1 MLGEVKD
8 FEVRQI
14 DAVATV
20 IPAIDFN
27 DLSHV
32 FVLLPGLV
40 PVADNVVTEAAP
52 SAVAPEV
59 LPPDPVVPRARA
71 LDEDVD

>member
-1 MLGEVKD
+1 MLGEVKN

-20 IPAIDFN
+20 MPAIDFN

-32 FVLLPGLV
+32 FVLLPF
-40 PVADNVVTEAAP
+40 ADNVVTDAAP
-52 SAVAPEV
+52 SSVAPEV
-59 LPPDPVVPRARA
+59 LPSDPVVPRARA